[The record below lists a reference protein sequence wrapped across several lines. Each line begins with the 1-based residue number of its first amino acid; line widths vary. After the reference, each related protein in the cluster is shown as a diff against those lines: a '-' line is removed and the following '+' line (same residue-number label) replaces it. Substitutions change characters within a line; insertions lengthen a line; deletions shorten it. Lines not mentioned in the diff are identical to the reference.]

1 MRKDPNAN
9 RLSRPALL
17 NETEIHGNSQA
28 DVLAKQ
34 GANIYALDEQVL
46 DAIQRRT
53 AITMLVQNMM
63 VIIWTQKRQ
72 NEKDAKDA
80 LALTLAAEDIPCE
93 FNLVDQQVDY
103 NNDDY
108 DPFGNGMC
116 NADGED
122 IPNDTSTIPTPTH
135 PEYFTPEIQAKYPGY
150 VWHMPFDE
158 NDEDIDLGLT
168 ILTPDPCVLMRSK
181 PT

>member
-1 MRKDPNAN
+1 MSQSSQMATSCKNY
-9 RLSRPALL
+9 RLSAYHRKHFFRVTWTPSHCDVEGPKREQDLKAGTI
-17 NETEIHGNSQA
+17 NEKQVDI
-28 DVLAKQ
+28 LAKL
-34 GANIYALDEQVL
+34 GANTYALDEQVL

-63 VIIWTQKRQ
+63 VMIWTQKRQ

-80 LALTLAAEDIPCE
+80 LALALAAEDIPCE

-122 IPNDTSTIPTPTH
+122 IPMDTSTIPTPTH
-135 PEYFTPEIQAKYPGY
+135 PEYLTPEIQAKCPG
-150 VWHMPFDE
+150 
-158 NDEDIDLGLT
+158 
-168 ILTPDPCVLMRSK
+168 
-181 PT
+181 